1 MSSYLLNGDTHH
13 RILSMA
19 HKYIDAFVPVYRSTS
34 YESKDCHEQY
44 NTKLWQ
50 GSSGLAATL
59 DTAYYFDYILVLGAF
74 VRLICSYRWVSA
86 RKTFFCTNPSIFFK
100 IASRLKLTLRKT
112 SFVILVTGQYTIFNF
127 KLTPWQYI
135 TLDDFLTDVL

>member
-1 MSSYLLNGDTHH
+1 MSSYLLNTDTHH

-19 HKYIDAFVPVYRSTS
+19 HKYIDGFVPVYPSTS

-44 NTKLWQ
+44 STKLWQ

-74 VRLICSYRWVSA
+74 VRLICSYRSVSA
-86 RKTFFCTNPSIFFK
+86 RKTFFAQPIDILQDSFK
-100 IASRLKLTLRKT
+100 VGADLKED
-112 SFVILVTGQYTIFNF
+112 VICYFSHWAIH
-127 KLTPWQYI
+127 
-135 TLDDFLTDVL
+135 DF